1 MDLLIFVIAFG
12 FFIVIAILNDVH
24 EKLDNLR
31 YRIKNM
37 EEGKKNG

>member
-1 MDLLIFVIAFG
+1 MHVLIILFG
-12 FFIVIAILNDVH
+12 FIFIFISLYEIH